1 MQHLIM
7 RSKIEQIKLKTAE
20 QIEMQEKQG
29 TEIETWIGKETK
41 MEMTEQEAKIVPQA
55 YE

>member
-1 MQHLIM
+1 
-7 RSKIEQIKLKTAE
+7 
-20 QIEMQEKQG
+20 MQEKQG